1 VDDLL
6 DDLAS
11 GMSEAERLA
20 DLPDLTR
27 NDLRAYLACAAAQ
40 ERRLAS
46 LPATCSSFSTPTLR
60 CAEPRG
66 STGLMRPSCKCA
78 TPARRGRANGRPPC
92 QPGRRGSREARGGQ
106 ALGSQALGSR
116 WGHGSVGVT
125 ALGSSVGVRLSLF
138 RFHRGSLYPLRQT
151 MKEPKPDP
159 NPRARLYGH
168 GGQHPLRRDRPGPPA
183 RGAHD
188 STKAR
193 RDGGGEALGCT
204 PSEATHPPPAR
215 DAHEGTKTRRDGG
228 ANRVGVRLSLFH
240 FHRGSLYPLR
250 QTMKEPKPDPNPR
263 ARLYGSGG
271 QRPLRRDRPGP
282 PARDA
287 HEGTKARRDGDT
299 KRRRRG

>member
-1 VDDLL
+1 MDDLL

-125 ALGSSVGVRLSLF
+125 ALGSSVGVTSVGVRLSLF

-151 MKEPKPDP
+151 IKEPKPDP
-159 NPRARLYGH
+159 NPRARLYG
-168 GGQHPLRRDRPGPPA
+168 P
-183 RGAHD
+183 
-188 STKAR
+188 
-193 RDGGGEALGCT
+193 
-204 PSEATHPPPAR
+204 
-215 DAHEGTKTRRDGG
+215 
-228 ANRVGVRLSLFH
+228 
-240 FHRGSLYPLR
+240 
-250 QTMKEPKPDPNPR
+250 
-263 ARLYGSGG
+263 GG

-287 HEGTKARRDGDT
+287 HEGTKARRDGGGEALGCTPCEAAHPPPARDAHEGTKARRDGGT

>member
-1 VDDLL
+1 MDDLL

-151 MKEPKPDP
+151 IKESKPDP

-168 GGQHPLRRDRPGPPA
+168 GGQ
-183 RGAHD
+183 
-188 STKAR
+188 
-193 RDGGGEALGCT
+193 
-204 PSEATHPPPAR
+204 
-215 DAHEGTKTRRDGG
+215 
-228 ANRVGVRLSLFH
+228 
-240 FHRGSLYPLR
+240 
-250 QTMKEPKPDPNPR
+250 
-263 ARLYGSGG
+263 
-271 QRPLRRDRPGP
+271 RPLRRDRPGP
-282 PARDA
+282 PAARVGEVEPHNRPAQGGRRRGEETPPRRCCLHESPPTHRRRGA
-287 HEGTKARRDGDT
+287 HTKARRHEETEG
-299 KRRRRG
+299 GGAGVHSV

>member
-1 VDDLL
+1 MRGLRITVDDLL

-106 ALGSQALGSR
+106 ALGSQALG
-116 WGHGSVGVT
+116 
-125 ALGSSVGVRLSLF
+125 
-138 RFHRGSLYPLRQT
+138 
-151 MKEPKPDP
+151 
-159 NPRARLYGH
+159 
-168 GGQHPLRRDRPGPPA
+168 
-183 RGAHD
+183 
-188 STKAR
+188 
-193 RDGGGEALGCT
+193 
-204 PSEATHPPPAR
+204 
-215 DAHEGTKTRRDGG
+215 
-228 ANRVGVRLSLFH
+228 
-240 FHRGSLYPLR
+240 
-250 QTMKEPKPDPNPR
+250 
-263 ARLYGSGG
+263 
-271 QRPLRRDRPGP
+271 
-282 PARDA
+282 
-287 HEGTKARRDGDT
+287 
-299 KRRRRG
+299 